1 MKGGRKVVF
10 FVETMLTYAIGWHW
24 RNSKNKRSKVKV
36 TGNENVKIAVCVS
49 VTLTHLT
56 HLSFTLCGKVHATL

>member
-10 FVETMLTYAIGWHW
+10 FVEIMLTYAIEWHW

-49 VTLTHLT
+49 VTLTYLT
-56 HLSFTLCGKVHATL
+56 HLSFTLCGKVHAIL